1 MEVKLIEFSPHGD
14 ERGQLIALEELKEI
28 PFNIRRVYY
37 MYKTVPDA
45 VRGKHAHR
53 SLQQVLICTSGSC
66 KVRLDDGKEKRE
78 VLLDKPWQGLYISN
92 VLWREMYDFSPDAVL
107 MVLASDYYDEAD
119 YIRNYDDFL
128 SFVKEQTGEENGQ

>member
-1 MEVKLIEFSPHGD
+1 MQIKMIQFQAHGD
-14 ERGQLIALEELKEI
+14 NRGQLIAIEEMKEI
-28 PFNIRRVYY
+28 PFPIRRVYY

-53 SLQQVLICTSGSC
+53 TLQQVLICTSGSC
-66 KVRLDDGKEKRE
+66 KVLLDDGTEKQT
-78 VLLDKPWQGLYISN
+78 VLLDKPWEGLYISN

-107 MVLASDYYDEAD
+107 MVLASDWYDEKD

-128 SFVKEQTGEENGQ
+128 AFLKEQKQKEGN